1 MVDDTELY
9 VAIDV
14 LRQLDLE
21 SREFTR
27 IERIPYNKLIYVIDK
42 AQSVLDYY

>member
-9 VAIDV
+9 VASDV

-27 IERIPYNKLIYVIDK
+27 IARISYNKLIYVIDK
-42 AQSVLDYY
+42 AQSVRDYY